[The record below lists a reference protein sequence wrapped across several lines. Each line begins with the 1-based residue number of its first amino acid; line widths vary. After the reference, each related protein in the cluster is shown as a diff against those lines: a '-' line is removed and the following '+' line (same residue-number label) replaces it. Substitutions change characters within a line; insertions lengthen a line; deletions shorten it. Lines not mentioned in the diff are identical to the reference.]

1 MEGNFATSSAHSVGS
16 LEVAFTKA
24 LRTFTFTL
32 KGEGEIKG
40 TRKRKVPFRLRNKD
54 IVMSFAFKTLI

>member
-1 MEGNFATSSAHSVGS
+1 MEGNLATSSAHSVGS

-32 KGEGEIKG
+32 RGRVRLRGLE
-40 TRKRKVPFRLRNKD
+40 KRKVPFRLRNKD
-54 IVMSFAFKTLI
+54 IVMSFVFKTLI